1 MQRTMS
7 ASAAPGCPSIHS
19 SNLSCDTIT
28 FDLLWSGTRRL
39 EAVRV
44 LFAVLC
50 LVVRMSEERLVDE
63 SGRLVPELERALRS
77 IEGLESVVQNRED
90 VERVVSREA
99 LRNLI
104 DLGYARATLYDPTQ
118 QNYPNYFH
126 EAFDH
131 YERTTLGRSYFQ
143 MRMRSLIKFLVVHVL
158 PPVLAF
164 VGAVLGAILG
174 VLTASG
180 T

>member
-7 ASAAPGCPSIHS
+7 ASAAPGCPSTHS

-126 EAFDH
+126 EDYDH
-131 YERTTLGRSYFQ
+131 YERTTLGRAYFKIKA
-143 MRMRSLIKFLVVHVL
+143 RSRIQFAIVYVL
-158 PPVLAF
+158 PAVLAF
-164 VGAVLGAILG
+164 LGAILG
-174 VLTASG
+174 SYIAASS
-180 T
+180 